1 MSFYSNHSIK
11 INQQLKFSFITNS
24 LSSQEDTTFIYIL
37 QRTKI
42 QINWEFFPQRK
53 FQAQMDL
60 LLNSSNNQEKGILLL
75 TQTFTENRKK
85 KLPQLVLFW
94 Y

>member
-53 FQAQMDL
+53 FQAQMYL